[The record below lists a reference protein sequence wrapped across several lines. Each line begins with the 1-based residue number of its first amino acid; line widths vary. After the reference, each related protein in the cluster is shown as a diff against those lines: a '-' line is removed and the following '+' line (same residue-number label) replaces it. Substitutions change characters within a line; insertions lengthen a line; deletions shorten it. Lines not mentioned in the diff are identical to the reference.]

1 MRKFFLII
9 FIGFLSTNI
18 YAQDINEK
26 IANDSTYI
34 KFREDA
40 IKFYGSKEYKEEL
53 ELSKT
58 FREKMGE
65 TIGETYTRDFEEW
78 IEQNLS
84 RTNFST
90 KEAAISLYNQR
101 KEIGARNYA
110 EKYRIAGE
118 FNRLA
123 NEYGYEEFL
132 ELHNKDLNETL
143 FPMRS
148 TKK

>member
-1 MRKFFLII
+1 MKKMLLLII
-9 FIGFLSTNI
+9 VIFSGLSSQ
-18 YAQDINEK
+18 AQTWEDK
-26 IANDSTYI
+26 VKNDPTYI

-53 ELSKT
+53 ELSKA

-110 EKYRIAGE
+110 VKYRIAGE

-148 TKK
+148 AKK